1 MQNNAPIVGNEGQVS
16 LQTCLPSKTGSKQLN
31 TCYKQV
37 GTGIPD
43 NKNRKSNSKAV
54 WSPLMSRCIIKRFL
68 RKSQCKK
75 ADQDYFTNFKV
86 SLSATTK

>member
-31 TCYKQV
+31 TCYKRV

-43 NKNRKSNSKAV
+43 NKTGKAIQKQ
-54 WSPLMSRCIIKRFL
+54 SGRH
-68 RKSQCKK
+68 
-75 ADQDYFTNFKV
+75 
-86 SLSATTK
+86 